1 MLWTIARQ
9 GLLSMG
15 FSRQE
20 YRSRLPC
27 CPSGDLPNPRMEPS
41 SLASPALAGRFFTTS
56 TTWKA
61 PRQLSIALKIICELH
76 GMACKKFDSYF
87 LSWFK
92 LHPWCLWRQ
101 PIPFS
106 PHPTFP
112 VFLNFSQ
119 LLELYR
125 LLCLWAFAHIY
136 LCIKTPDPARKILNP
151 HFYFFFF

>member
-1 MLWTIARQ
+1 
-9 GLLSMG
+9 MG

-27 CPSGDLPNPRMEPS
+27 CPSGNLPNPGMELPS
-41 SLASPALAGRFFTTS
+41 LESPALAGRFFTTS
-56 TTWKA
+56 ITWKA
-61 PRQLSIALKIICELH
+61 PRQLTIALKIICELH
-76 GMACKKFDSYF
+76 SMACKKFDSYF

-106 PHPTFP
+106 PHPTLL

-119 LLELYR
+119 LLELHR

-136 LCIKTPDPARKILNP
+136 LCRKTPDPARKILNP
-151 HFYFFFF
+151 RFYFFNINLFILIGG